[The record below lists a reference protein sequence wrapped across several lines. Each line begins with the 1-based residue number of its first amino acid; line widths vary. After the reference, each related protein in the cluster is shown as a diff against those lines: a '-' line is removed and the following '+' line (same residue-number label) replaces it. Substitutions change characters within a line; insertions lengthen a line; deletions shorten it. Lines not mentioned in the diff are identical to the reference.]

1 MEREKVSSRFFFFFL
16 FFSIHLVIIDEREKK
31 SRTPSYYYFG
41 AKRLYDC
48 LHQHA
53 YIIRIIFGEQNKSDF
68 GPGEKKKKDMLDIMD
83 TYNHEDMHLRY
94 GKNGHF
100 HQISMM
106 ANRIPKKVR
115 KNSIYRDERSHFC

>member
-1 MEREKVSSRFFFFFL
+1 L

-53 YIIRIIFGEQNKSDF
+53 YIYYVYLENRTNRILV
-68 GPGEKKKKDMLDIMD
+68 PVKKKKDMLDIMD
-83 TYNHEDMHLRY
+83 TYNHDDMHLRY

-100 HQISMM
+100 HQMM

-115 KNSIYRDERSHFC
+115 INSIYNDERKPISTDITGDEMYRMT